1 MSASADI
8 SLMGLSVPEA
18 GKNMATAGFPSF
30 PRETTGQTAAPALP
44 HTGLLAVLVSS
55 AAQRGIIAYYYPL
68 SGCLRC
74 PGVAGDALSGAIRES
89 LTVFVM

>member
-1 MSASADI
+1 MSASAGI

-30 PRETTGQTAAPALP
+30 PRETVLMAAPALP

-55 AAQRGIIAYYYPL
+55 AAQCGIIAYCYPL

-74 PGVAGDALSGAIRES
+74 PGVAGDALFGAIRGS